1 MGKQMS
7 VLIADSSEE
16 FCAQLKDKL
25 QALGYAVMPTAADG
39 QQAVTCMESQRP
51 DIIILDLM
59 LPKLDGIAVL
69 KAAAKLQPR
78 PACLV
83 MSAFVTDYVAAT
95 VSNLGALLRRPDA
108 GGRCHPAPGR
118 PPAGIKNCMKS
129 GKTPRARLLPGPGRV
144 LRSYAISVTL

>member
-51 DIIILDLM
+51 DIVILDLM

-95 VSNLGALLRRPDA
+95 VSNLGARYFSSSPATCRP
-108 GGRCHPAPGR
+108 
-118 PPAGIKNCMKS
+118 
-129 GKTPRARLLPGPGRV
+129 
-144 LRSYAISVTL
+144 

>member
-39 QQAVTCMESQRP
+39 QQAVNCMESQRP
-51 DIIILDLM
+51 DIIVLDLM

-95 VSNLGALLRRPDA
+95 VSNLGARYFMLKPCDLQAIADRINEIRDSSEETRPTVA
-108 GGRCHPAPGR
+108 ARQ
-118 PPAGIKNCMKS
+118 
-129 GKTPRARLLPGPGRV
+129 RASDV
-144 LRSYAISVTL
+144 NIETMVTSIIH

>member
-16 FCAQLKDKL
+16 FCAQLKEKL
-25 QALGYAVMPTAADG
+25 QAMGYAVMPTAAAMG
-39 QQAVTCMESQRP
+39 QQAVTSMESQRP
-51 DIIILDLM
+51 DIVILDLM

-95 VSNLGALLRRPDA
+95 VSNLGAR
-108 GGRCHPAPGR
+108 
-118 PPAGIKNCMKS
+118 
-129 GKTPRARLLPGPGRV
+129 
-144 LRSYAISVTL
+144 